1 MEHDQQQPSPPVV
14 AVVVAREP
22 APHLE
27 VALRAL
33 AAQDAPN
40 ITCLVLVSGAAD
52 PAPVGGGDLAPGGSG
67 DPSPLAGADPSPVGD
82 ADPVAARIGT
92 VLPGAFIRR
101 CPAHMGFADAAN
113 EALLLVEG
121 GGGYFCFLHDD
132 VVLDSDA
139 VRHLVDEAV
148 RSNAGIVGPKLVAP
162 DDNRRLLSTGDAAD
176 KFGELSALSEPGE
189 LDQEQHDA
197 VRDVFALSSACLLV
211 RADLLRALHGFDT
224 EMTAHGSAV
233 DLCWRTHVAGGRVLV
248 VPDARAGHFAAT
260 TYDEFDGRLDERSR
274 LRAVFGNYSAAHLA
288 RVVPQLVVVTLWQV
302 LVSLV
307 TGHVARAR
315 ALVGAWSVLGGGGSL
330 RAKRHAVAAAR
341 QVPDAEI
348 RRLQMHGSARLLG
361 VIRHRN
367 RGGSDGRWVG
377 ASVRVAG
384 RQVADGVRATTGLA
398 TTVLAVFAVLVVFG
412 GRSLVTGRV
421 PVVGSL
427 VGMQAGGRGLL
438 RAFSSGWW
446 SLGLGRAGSSPTG
459 MGLLSLASVVTL
471 GNLTALRVLVL
482 LGSLVLGGVGAWRL
496 VRPFGSSLSSVAAF
510 ATYAGA
516 PLGVNALG
524 RGHLAGLLAY
534 AATPWMVARV
544 ARLGGVE
551 PFISPGPGPGRA
563 ARVVSTAAGLALQ
576 VAVVSSFAPAAVL
589 IVPFVAVALLLG
601 SFAAGAVRRSALG
614 LVFSVLTT
622 AAGAALVLPWRLVR
636 RGSWLG
642 LGSLGGEIDH
652 WRFARLARF
661 ATGPHG
667 SVPLGL
673 AIGVAVVAAVV
684 IARGAHLGW
693 VIRGIVLAAASFAV
707 ALLASRGKLGQ
718 TPPEIE
724 LLLAPALVGLTLVT
738 GAGAAA
744 FGVEARGR
752 TFSWRQ
758 PIGFAGALAIVLAV
772 LPTLATVTGGR
783 FASPTADAVAPLRFL
798 PPTDPGAGQRLLWIG
813 SPATLPPSS
822 WRLTKGLAYAITGP
836 GGPAIDDLWSDP
848 AGDGERQVA
857 EAIALAADGQTD
869 RLGHLLAPMGI
880 RFLVLPGGAAAVDA
894 SGSASSSSG
903 ASGAASGSTTFGSID
918 PTTTAGGPGAAGGGA
933 VVSATVPAALTGS
946 LAAQLD
952 LQRVKIDERLLVY
965 ENTAWLATLAQLDVA
980 STAAGQQV
988 GNESLAASDLSGSVP
1003 ILSSRN
1009 GERAS
1014 GAVVAGTVYVARPYD
1029 DRWSLT
1035 VDGVAARPAPA
1046 FGWATSFAVAA
1057 GGQARLHY
1065 ATSPVRWIVLLGQLA
1080 AWLVLVRLALDASSP
1095 LRRRRRST
1103 GSTPRTASPHDPGD
1117 PGDPSPLLVAVPERR
1132 GERDDLV
1139 WAETPAA
1146 TADVQALRDALIL
1159 PDELSLRWAD
1169 AEGSD
1174 QS

>member
-1 MEHDQQQPSPPVV
+1 M

-22 APHLE
+22 APHLD

-40 ITCLVLVSGAAD
+40 VTCLVLVVGRAEPSPAGAAEAA
-52 PAPVGGGDLAPGGSG
+52 PAAGS
-67 DPSPLAGADPSPVGD
+67 SPLPAVST
-82 ADPVAARIGT
+82 DPVAARIGT

-101 CPAHMGFADAAN
+101 CPETMGFADAAN

-139 VRHLVDEAV
+139 IRHLVDEAV
-148 RSNAGIVGPKLVAP
+148 RSNAGIVGPKLVSP

-176 KFGELSALSEPGE
+176 KFGDLSPLSEPGE

-224 EMTAHGSAV
+224 EMSPHGAAV

-248 VPDARAGHFAAT
+248 VPDARAGHFAAAPF
-260 TYDEFDGRLDERSR
+260 DEFDGRLDERSR

-288 RVVPQLVVVTLWQV
+288 RIVPQLLVVTLWQV
-302 LVSLV
+302 LLSVM

-315 ALVGAWSVLGGGGSL
+315 ALVGAWSVLGVGGSL

-361 VIRHRN
+361 VIRHRH
-367 RGGSDGRWVG
+367 RGRADSRWVG
-377 ASVRVAG
+377 ATVRVAG
-384 RQVADGVRATTGLA
+384 RQVAEGVRATTGLA
-398 TTVLAVFAVLVVFG
+398 TTVLGVFAVLVVFG

-421 PVVGSL
+421 PVLGSL
-427 VGMQAGGRGLL
+427 VGMRAGGGGLV
-438 RAFSSGWW
+438 RAFASGWW

-459 MGLLSLASVVTL
+459 IGLLSVASVVTL
-471 GNLTALRVLVL
+471 GNLTVLRTFVL

-496 VRPFGSSLSSVAAF
+496 VRPFGSSLASVAAF

-544 ARLGGVE
+544 VRLGRIE
-551 PFISPGPGPGRA
+551 PFSAPGLDGASRGL
-563 ARVVSTAAGLALQ
+563 STAAGLALQ
-576 VAVVSSFAPAAVL
+576 VAVVSSLAPAAVL
-589 IVPFVAVALLLG
+589 IAPFVAVALLLG
-601 SFAAGAVRRSALG
+601 SLAAGAIRRSLLG
-614 LVFSVLTT
+614 LVWSLV
-622 AAGAALVLPWRLVR
+622 AAAVGAALVLPWRLLR
-636 RGSWLG
+636 RASWLG
-642 LGSLGGEIDH
+642 VGSLGGEIDH

-684 IARGAHLGW
+684 IARGVHLGW
-693 VIRGIVLAAASFAV
+693 VIRGIVLAAASFIV
-707 ALLASRGKLGQ
+707 ALLASRGRLGQ

-724 LLLAPALVGLTLVT
+724 LLLAPALVGVTLAT

-758 PIGFAGALAIVLAV
+758 PIGFAGALAIVLAM
-772 LPTLATVTGGR
+772 LPTLTTVTGGR
-783 FASPTADAVAPLRFL
+783 FALPTADAVAPLRFL

-822 WRLTKGLAYAITGP
+822 WRLTNGLAYAITGP
-836 GGPAIDDLWSDP
+836 TGPTLDDLWSDP
-848 AGDGERQVA
+848 AGEGERQVA
-857 EAIALAADGQTD
+857 QAIALAADGQTD

-880 RFLVLPGGAAAVDA
+880 RFLVLPGAAAAADG
-894 SGSASSSSG
+894 GSATSSPGG
-903 ASGAASGSTTFGSID
+903 AGSGSTTFGSVD
-918 PTTTAGGPGAAGGGA
+918 PTTSAAGPGSVGGEAGVRA
-933 VVSATVPAALTGS
+933 SVPAALTGS

-980 STAAGQQV
+980 STAASQQV
-988 GNESLAASDLSGSVP
+988 GNESLAASDLAGSVP
-1003 ILSSRN
+1003 ILSNRT
-1009 GERAS
+1009 GDRAS

-1035 VDGVAARPAPA
+1035 VDGAVARPAPA
-1046 FGWATSFAVAA
+1046 FGWATSFAVPA
-1057 GGQARLHY
+1057 GGHARLHF
-1065 ATSPVRWIVLLGQLA
+1065 ATSPTRWIVLLVQLV

-1095 LRRRRRST
+1095 LRRRRSRGAT
-1103 GSTPRTASPHDPGD
+1103 TPLGASPTGRSPAE
-1117 PGDPSPLLVAVPERR
+1117 PSPVLVAVPGRR
-1132 GERDDLV
+1132 GDVDELV
-1139 WAETPAA
+1139 WGEASPP
-1146 TADVQALRDALIL
+1146 TADVRALRDALNRPSMSG

-1169 AEGSD
+1169 AEGPD